1 MSAKVW
7 PASEKNFHW
16 YPVERSTSLS
26 TPWALFCTAS
36 LFGWIVPRAS
46 KLAPPVPTTNSR
58 MPLAGSAAAPGDWGA
73 NRS

>member
-58 MPLAGSAAAPGDWGA
+58 MPDVRSRAPFGVMGA
-73 NRS
+73 KRS